1 MSFLAWS
8 NFLEPSIIRPFQDLV
23 YGCSTIFLSSIPTTA
38 DDFFTYR
45 YFTKTLKL
53 RQEEWQHTSIRVG
66 QGLIFLKHYS
76 LLS

>member
-8 NFLEPSIIRPFQDLV
+8 NFLKPSIIRPFQDLV
-23 YGCSTIFLSSIPTTA
+23 YGCSNIFLSSIPTTA

-45 YFTKTLKL
+45 YFTK
-53 RQEEWQHTSIRVG
+53 EWQHTSIRVG
-66 QGLIFLKHYS
+66 QGLIFLKHYN